1 MYFAYGWPKALAV
14 GGAGFKQDIVSL
26 SLDSDFCLIVFTGS
40 AQIWAGGQH
49 RVRLGKL
56 DRSEESIKAEG
67 LNKRAY
73 WCSSRRLL
81 AVLVRILE
89 PVRLRVTAWHIR
101 FDEAGIKAIKIFMT
115 FMQTYN
121 NYLHIYG
128 MHSCKESVLQGAG
141 IAGMQDL
148 KHVDIFLQHSI
159 AVQSAAAATCLVGDS
174 RSILL
179 GLSDGTCQVFSWQS
193 KVCCLPAVI
202 LLSLC
207 GICININNHAHPIRF

>member
-14 GGAGFKQDIVSL
+14 GDAGFKQDVVSL
-26 SLDSDFCLIVFTGS
+26 TLDSDFCLIVFTGS
-40 AQIWAGGQH
+40 AQVWAGGQH
-49 RVRLGKL
+49 RIRLGKL
-56 DRSEESIKAEG
+56 DRSQQSIKVEG
-67 LNKRAY
+67 VNKCAY

-81 AVLVRILE
+81 AVLVSTDCDLPSPLMLTVEVSPYGSRS
-89 PVRLRVTAWHIR
+89 
-101 FDEAGIKAIKIFMT
+101 DMCQCC
-115 FMQTYN
+115 MQTYN

-141 IAGMQDL
+141 IPGMQDL

-159 AVQSAAAATCLVGDS
+159 VVESAAAATCLVGDS

-193 KVCCLPAVI
+193 KVCT
-202 LLSLC
+202 
-207 GICININNHAHPIRF
+207 